1 MNNRAV
7 RAVAA
12 VVGIF
17 IMLAIS
23 CAVLA
28 WWNKTTYPA
37 FAARPHLSLHLPIL
51 HFAPPPENPGLAPGI
66 PDNPW
71 LLRLTTFM
79 MTRFGRSYASIMGA
93 QVFLYAL
100 FVLIMGAL
108 GWRWGGPLAG
118 FLTAGFA
125 AYMPGVLECV
135 IAFDDHLFNMCCV
148 AGAVLILDFA
158 KGLPGIVPAAAAG
171 FLVGTAMHFSFVPSN
186 GFMALIAVASAL
198 AGMHLDEFFNVRSRI
213 ADNSEKRSG
222 AAFQQAALKLWPII
236 PVFAVVFYIFAL
248 RDGSLGYVHYIF
260 EGSGTEDTHSFVS
273 EPGTLLVYPFLLFK
287 YQLDVVISCATLIG
301 LIALFVTSGKGRW
314 TMAAW
319 FFGLIIMLSLSPKKN
334 HYYDYYAMIAAAPI
348 VGVGLA
354 TIARKKVALGLSLIL
369 LIGAIVLSTL
379 RLTTFRVDRDS
390 LPMFEYF
397 QDKREPSIFVEAPID
412 EPGPWALNN
421 PSLLSALYAR
431 RNRGERI
438 LVVVAGS
445 AGIPNQTRYYLTMA
459 DPKIQIMVI
468 SEQFKLIPQ
477 IPHPFF
483 LISRIPDR
491 QEISTLDEAIQSEL
505 IGIEATPGEY
515 TDEHGLVQYLRGVLA
530 EGGFEILSQASTF
543 VLYGAKN

>member
-1 MNNRAV
+1 MNNKAV

-171 FLVGTAMHFSFVPSN
+171 FLVGTAMHFSFVPSS
-186 GFMALIAVASAL
+186 GFMVLIAVASAL
-198 AGMHLDEFFNVRSRI
+198 AGMHLDEFFVVRRRI
-213 ADNSEKRSG
+213 AEESEKRSG
-222 AAFQQAALKLWPII
+222 AAFQQVALKLWPII
-236 PVFAVVFYIFAL
+236 PVFAAVFYIFAL
-248 RDGSLGYVHYIF
+248 RHGSMEYAKYIF
-260 EGSGTEDTHSFVS
+260 AGSGSEHTHTLFSD
-273 EPGTLLVYPFLLFK
+273 PATLLAYPFLLFK
-287 YQLDVVISCATLIG
+287 YQLEIVISCAMLIG
-301 LIALFVTSGKGRW
+301 LAALFIWSGKGRW
-314 TMAAW
+314 AMAAW
-319 FFGLIIMLSLSPKKN
+319 FFGLIILLSLSTKRN
-334 HYYDYYAMIAAAPI
+334 HYYDFYAMIAAAPI
-348 VGVGLA
+348 AGVGLA
-354 TIARKKVALGLSLIL
+354 AIPRKKIAFCLGVLLVCGAATLSVA
-369 LIGAIVLSTL
+369 
-379 RLTTFRVDRDS
+379 RLTTLQVNRDFS
-390 LPMFEYF
+390 AMFEYF
-397 QDKREPSIFVEAPID
+397 QEKPSVFVEAPLH
-412 EPGPWALNN
+412 EPGSYAKDAQF
-421 PSLLSALYAR
+421 LLDTLHAR
-431 RNRGERI
+431 RDPNERI
-438 LVVVAGS
+438 LVIVAGS
-445 AGIPNQTRYYLTMA
+445 NGLMSRTRYYLTMA
-459 DPKIQIMVI
+459 DPKIQVFVI
-468 SEQFKLIPQ
+468 SEFSGSIPRA
-477 IPHPFF
+477 PNPFF
-483 LISRIPDR
+483 LFSRLPGSSEVPTI
-491 QEISTLDEAIQSEL
+491 DELLQSEIL
-505 IGIEATPGEY
+505 RIEEMLDGDA
-515 TDEHGLVQYLRGVLA
+515 DEHGRVQYLQSIVAEGVL
-530 EGGFEILSQASTF
+530 EPVQQMTTF
-543 VLYGAKN
+543 VLYD